1 MLWDVFVWTYPG
13 LHEQTGMAGSEW
25 ACYIEVDAAE
35 VETLAKH
42 LKRHKLRSKIA
53 IKVLAEN
60 PDREGGT
67 EDMQVWAS
75 WGAKDSIG
83 ESPQR
88 IATIHDPRFIGD
100 RVTMRRSLLRPLDTN
115 SSTQITDNAPL
126 EEYHRLRYTYGV
138 PEGQVEIPREAAL
151 PMEYNIDLAQ
161 GIDFKK
167 GCYLGQELTIRTKH
181 TGVVRKRVLPVGLS
195 SASGTTPRA
204 DSDSLAHSQIPTF
217 EADGLTLDPARF
229 DSADVKQLGDDG
241 HIKKGRAAGKLIS
254 VCGNVGLALCR
265 LEMMTSMK
273 ISTEGGSWKPG
284 MEFGIA
290 DREGVVARVRPC
302 VREEWVT
309 RLRDLWDRKRTRI

>member
-13 LHEQTGMAGSEW
+13 LHEQTGMAGGEW

-35 VETLAKH
+35 AEALAKH
-42 LKRHKLRSKIA
+42 LKRHKLRSKIT
-53 IKVLAEN
+53 IKILEEN

-67 EDMQVWAS
+67 EDVQVWAS

-88 IATIHDPRFIGD
+88 IAIIDDPRFIGD
-100 RVTMRRSLLRPLDTN
+100 GITMRRSLLRPLDT
-115 SSTQITDNAPL
+115 STPTQTTDNAPL

-138 PEGQVEIPREAAL
+138 PEGQAEIPREAAL
-151 PMEYNIDLAQ
+151 PMEYNVDLAQ

-181 TGVVRKRVLPVGLS
+181 TGVVRKRILPIGLS
-195 SASGTTPRA
+195 NAGDSAPQAG
-204 DSDSLAHSQIPTF
+204 SDSHAHPQIPAF
-217 EADGLTLDPARF
+217 DADGLTLDPARF
-229 DSADVKQLGDDG
+229 DSADVKQLDDDG
-241 HIKKGRAAGKLIS
+241 GIKKGRAAGKLIS

-284 MEFGIA
+284 MEFGVA
-290 DREGVVARVRPC
+290 DREGVVVRVRPC

-309 RLRDLWDRKRTRI
+309 RLRDIWDRKRTRI